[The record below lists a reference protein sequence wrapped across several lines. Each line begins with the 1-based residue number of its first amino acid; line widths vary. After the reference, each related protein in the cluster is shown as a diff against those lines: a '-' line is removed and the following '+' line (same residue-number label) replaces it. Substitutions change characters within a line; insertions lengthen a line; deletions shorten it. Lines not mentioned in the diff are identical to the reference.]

1 MYLAELPS
9 FLHPFLI
16 SVFLILKFASISS
29 LPTGLIVLPN
39 SLLWI
44 S

>member
-1 MYLAELPS
+1 MHLAELPS
-9 FLHPFLI
+9 FLHPFLF
-16 SVFLILKFASISS
+16 SVFLILKVASIIS
-29 LPTGLIVLPN
+29 LPTGLTVLLN